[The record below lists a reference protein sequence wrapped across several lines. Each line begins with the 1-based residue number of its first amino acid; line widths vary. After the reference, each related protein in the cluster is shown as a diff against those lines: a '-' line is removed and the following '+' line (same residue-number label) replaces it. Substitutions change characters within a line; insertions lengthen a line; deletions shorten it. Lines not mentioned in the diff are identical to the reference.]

1 MNTIRNIESAT
12 LISIGALCAAA
23 VLSIATQSAHAVGN
37 HAAVAAVPTVTIT
50 AKRMTAAEKTALR
63 AAIDNGHATL

>member
-23 VLSIATQSAHAVGN
+23 VLSLAMQTAHAYTA
-37 HAAVAAVPTVTIT
+37 HQAADMQTVTIV
-50 AKRMTAAEKTALR
+50 AKHASAAEKNAYR
-63 AAIDNGHATL
+63 AELNNGHKMI